1 MSNNI
6 IILFYSNHCKHSHH
20 ILQLLQQAVF
30 YDNVKKINIES
41 GEYKIPSSIT
51 SVPALI
57 VPGVRYPLVGNN
69 AFIWINNALR
79 QQQQQMQHQQQ
90 PNTNN
95 QNQFNYRTTNPHD
108 AHLNGNGNMN
118 MNGQNNRQNN
128 RQNTNNDKK
137 IDNKGNDGIFASH
150 MEGISVYTPELSSAF
165 SDNYCGLDDAYKT
178 LDKQST
184 SMVHTFAPANIEVMP
199 SFDQHLQNKKGK
211 FGDNTIKSD
220 DFNRRL
226 DEFKK
231 SRDISVKRPPPQQ
244 QQQQRPPQ
252 MQQQQQRPQQM
263 QQPTQQYNSMS
274 SNYTTNNSVR
284 VI

>member
-30 YDNVKKINIES
+30 YDNIKKINIES
-41 GEYKIPSSIT
+41 GEYKIPISIT

-57 VPGVRYPLVGNN
+57 IPGMISPLVGNN
-69 AFIWINNALR
+69 AFMWVTNALR
-79 QQQQQMQHQQQ
+79 QQQQQQQQQ

-95 QNQFNYRTTNPHD
+95 QNQFNYRTNNPHE
-108 AHLNGNGNMN
+108 AQSSGYVN
-118 MNGQNNRQNN
+118 MNGRKNK
-128 RQNTNNDKK
+128 QNTNNDKK

-150 MEGISVYTPELSSAF
+150 MEGISVYTPELNSAF

-178 LDKQST
+178 LDKQNN
-184 SMVHTFAPANIEVMP
+184 SMVHTFAPANIEVLP
-199 SFDQHLQNKKGK
+199 TFDQHLSNKKGK

-231 SRDISVKRPPPQQ
+231 SRDITVKRPPNKIGQQPSQTPQQ
-244 QQQQRPPQ
+244 S
-252 MQQQQQRPQQM
+252 MQQQ
-263 QQPTQQYNSMS
+263 YNNMS
-274 SNYTTNNSVR
+274 SNYTSNNSVR

>member
-41 GEYKIPSSIT
+41 CEYKIPSSIT
-51 SVPALI
+51 SVPSLI
-57 VPGVRYPLVGNN
+57 VPGVGYPLVGNN
-69 AFIWINNALR
+69 AFMWVTNTLR
-79 QQQQQMQHQQQ
+79 QQQQQQQQQQQ

-95 QNQFNYRTTNPHD
+95 QNQFNYRTTNPHEVSS
-108 AHLNGNGNMN
+108 GG
-118 MNGQNNRQNN
+118 QNN

-150 MEGISVYTPELSSAF
+150 MEGISVYTPELNSAF

-178 LDKQST
+178 LDKQNN
-184 SMVHTFAPANIEVMP
+184 SMVHTFAPANIEVLP
-199 SFDQHLQNKKGK
+199 SFDQHLSNKKGK

-231 SRDISVKRPPPQQ
+231 SRDNTVKRPPNKIGQQPPQQ
-244 QQQQRPPQ
+244 QPIQQQPRQP
-252 MQQQQQRPQQM
+252 MQ
-263 QQPTQQYNSMS
+263 QQYNSMS
-274 SNYTTNNSVR
+274 SNYTSNNSVR

>member
-30 YDNVKKINIES
+30 YDNIKKINIES
-41 GEYKIPSSIT
+41 GEYKIPISIT

-57 VPGVRYPLVGNN
+57 IPGIREPLVGNN
-69 AFIWINNALR
+69 AFMWVTNALR
-79 QQQQQMQHQQQ
+79 QQQQQQQQQQQ

-108 AHLNGNGNMN
+108 TS
-118 MNGQNNRQNN
+118 RQNN
-128 RQNTNNDKK
+128 QQNNQQNSRQNINNDNDKK

-150 MEGISVYTPELSSAF
+150 MEGISVYTPELNSAF

-178 LDKQST
+178 LDKQNS
-184 SMVHTFAPANIEVMP
+184 SMVHTFAPANIEVLP
-199 SFDQHLQNKKGK
+199 SFDQHLSNKKGK

-231 SRDISVKRPPPQQ
+231 SRDITVKRPPNKIGQQPPQQ
-244 QQQQRPPQ
+244 QP
-252 MQQQQQRPQQM
+252 M
-263 QQPTQQYNSMS
+263 QQPPRQPMQQQYNSMS
-274 SNYTTNNSVR
+274 SNYTSNNSVR

>member
-30 YDNVKKINIES
+30 YDSVKKINIES

-69 AFIWINNALR
+69 AFMWVNNALR

-95 QNQFNYRTTNPHD
+95 QNQFNYRTTNPHETQS
-108 AHLNGNGNMN
+108 NGNGNMN
-118 MNGQNNRQNN
+118 MNGQNNVQNN

-137 IDNKGNDGIFASH
+137 MNNKGNDGIFASH

-165 SDNYCGLDDAYKT
+165 SDKYCGLDDAYKT

-244 QQQQRPPQ
+244 QQQQQRPPQ
-252 MQQQQQRPQQM
+252 MQQQM
-263 QQPTQQYNSMS
+263 QQYNSMS